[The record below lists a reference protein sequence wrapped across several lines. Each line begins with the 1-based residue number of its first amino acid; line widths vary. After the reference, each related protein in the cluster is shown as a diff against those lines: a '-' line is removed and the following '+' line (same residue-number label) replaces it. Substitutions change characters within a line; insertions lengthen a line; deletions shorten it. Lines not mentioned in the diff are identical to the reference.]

1 MRSNHSINLRDLL
14 ILIAD
19 PSPYLRRLIFQMLR
33 GFGASKIIESHD
45 AEMTLKTLS
54 EHRIDLLLC
63 DLRIPPSG
71 GAHIVRELRKNKDSE
86 NRTVP
91 ILMMTADTQETT
103 IKRIRD
109 VGANLA
115 IAKPISPTA
124 LYDRLTWIAFN
135 PRPFAETATY
145 FGPDRRLKIEGFP
158 DGTGRRATDQVIIND
173 SSGPNMSQNDVDSL
187 FNSVRTG
194 TQ

>member
-1 MRSNHSINLRDLL
+1 
-14 ILIAD
+14 
-19 PSPYLRRLIFQMLR
+19 MLR
-33 GFGASKIIESHD
+33 GFGATKIIESHT
-45 AEMTLKTLS
+45 AEMTLKTLA

-63 DLRIPPSG
+63 DMRLPPSG
-71 GAHIVRELRKNKDSE
+71 GARVIRDLRQNKASE

-91 ILMMTADTQETT
+91 ILAMTADTQETA

-109 VGANLA
+109 VGANLV

-158 DGTGRRATDQVIIND
+158 EGTGRRATDTVVVND

-187 FNSVRTG
+187 FDSVRAG
-194 TQ
+194 PR